1 MAGFYL
7 KKIIFPATYI
17 VNFYLVSCDLAIFFS
32 DSALVGKLYLLLFF
46 HKQIQR
52 LPNFSRLHLLA

>member
-7 KKIIFPATYI
+7 KKIIFPATYV

-32 DSALVGKLYLLLFF
+32 DSALVGELYLLLFF
-46 HKQIQR
+46 HKQI
-52 LPNFSRLHLLA
+52 